1 MHGVRVK
8 VDMKTPAGYLCPS
21 LEMDVAKAFP
31 LVTMAKLVLETLGV
45 LVIVDLSLAK
55 TFVGVEWG

>member
-1 MHGVRVK
+1 
-8 VDMKTPAGYLCPS
+8 MKTPAGYLCPS